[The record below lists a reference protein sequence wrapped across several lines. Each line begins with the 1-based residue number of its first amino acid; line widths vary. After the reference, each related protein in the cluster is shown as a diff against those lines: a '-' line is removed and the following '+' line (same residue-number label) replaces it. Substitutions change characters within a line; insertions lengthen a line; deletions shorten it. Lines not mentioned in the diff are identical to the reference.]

1 MSIIIKELRTKTGL
15 SQQKFADLFSIP
27 VSTLRKWEQ
36 GESSAPRYVVDLI
49 ARSLPSSDSSLEKIE
64 GKDGA
69 IFYYDKAKQQVADVK
84 GNRITI
90 SEDLTDVKKQNLKLY
105 ISDLFESFYEI
116 QERFNRDCRYDKQ
129 EDIIWI

>member
-1 MSIIIKELRTKTGL
+1 MSMIIKELRAKTGL
-15 SQQKFADLFSIP
+15 SQQKFADLFDIP

-69 IFYYDKAKQQVADVK
+69 IFYYDKAKHTVTDVK
-84 GNRITI
+84 GNHITI
-90 SEDLTDVKKQNLKLY
+90 SEDLSDVKRQNLKLY

>member
-36 GESSAPRYVVDLI
+36 GESSAPQYVVDLI